1 MFDRIAKFADI
12 DTRRALEAATGM
24 TFRPQ
29 KVRLPDIKVPTS
41 RIFNKGNITIKVSPW
56 RLWTYFTVATQ
67 IQDTNYTAETEYCYE
82 TGRVVTRVSGG
93 LTNFRLY
100 QIVEFP
106 TVWDEFPNEQLWKIH
121 REFER
126 LRIDGD
132 D

>member
-12 DTRRALEAATGM
+12 DTRRALSDATGLK
-24 TFRPQ
+24 FQPR
-29 KVRLPDIKVPTS
+29 KVHLPDITIPTS
-41 RIFNKGNITIKVSPW
+41 RLFTKGNISIKISPW
-56 RLWTYFTVATQ
+56 RLWTYFTVTTE
-67 IQDTNYTAETEYCYE
+67 IEGTNYTAESEYCFE

-100 QIVEFP
+100 QIIEFP
-106 TVWDEFPNEQLWKIH
+106 TVWDEFPNEHLWKIH

-126 LRIDGD
+126 LRIEGD

>member
-12 DTRRALEAATGM
+12 DTRRALSDATGI

-29 KVRLPDIKVPTS
+29 KLTLPDIKIPTS
-41 RIFNKGNITIKVSPW
+41 RIFSKGNISIKVSPW
-56 RLWTYFTVATQ
+56 RLWTYFTVVTE
-67 IQDTNYTAETEYCYE
+67 IEGTNYTAESEYCFE

-106 TVWDEFPNEQLWKIH
+106 TVWDEFPNEHLWKIH

-126 LRIDGD
+126 LRIEGED
-132 D
+132 

>member
-12 DTRRALEAATGM
+12 DTRRALSVATGI

-29 KVRLPDIKVPTS
+29 KVRLPNITIPTS
-41 RIFNKGNITIKVSPW
+41 RLFTKGNISIKVSPW
-56 RLWTYFTVATQ
+56 RLWTYFTVATE
-67 IQDTNYTAETEYCYE
+67 IEGTNYTAESEYCFE

-106 TVWDEFPNEQLWKIH
+106 TVWDEFPNEHLWKIH

-126 LRIDGD
+126 LRTEEGD
-132 D
+132 